1 MFEQAMLQEQ
11 VEQLIQHTDRLA
23 RMYSDLSGQCEN
35 PVAGEQL
42 SKLSREKYRNLEL
55 AQRMREVLD

>member
-1 MFEQAMLQEQ
+1 MFEQAMLQEE
-11 VEQLIQHTDRLA
+11 VEQLIGHTDRLA
-23 RMYSDLSGQCEN
+23 KLYDQLSRQCEN